1 MTAIKW
7 ARLFGG
13 SLAVMLINDGR
24 GLDEPLDWRHIQS
37 IDDIRVFDRSVIQPD
52 YTTLFNYDPR
62 DPFSTR
68 GAASACRS
76 ITRSSASTGALQSMT
91 AGASFF
97 KTVSCP
103 RTPRI
108 PSTSSGA
115 YQNTF
120 ACTGPSGT
128 LRWPTGAPLKC
139 LTALIQPIY
148 KMQNLAAELPQKRGR
163 ARCCGASRL
172 LIWPVGF

>member
-62 DPFSTR
+62 EPVQHPWQPPRLAGVLPD
-68 GAASACRS
+68 
-76 ITRSSASTGALQSMT
+76 LQQ
-91 AGASFF
+91 
-97 KTVSCP
+97 V
-103 RTPRI
+103 R
-108 PSTSSGA
+108 
-115 YQNTF
+115 
-120 ACTGPSGT
+120 
-128 LRWPTGAPLKC
+128 
-139 LTALIQPIY
+139 
-148 KMQNLAAELPQKRGR
+148 ELYSP
-163 ARCCGASRL
+163 
-172 LIWPVGF
+172 